1 MCFHKKKK
9 KKKKN
14 ENIKKE
20 IEMEVPMKSITRRPS
35 EYRPDGVW
43 KNVSPLGGGACPNA
57 ADKPPVSEF
66 ESPKLNMA
74 GKLHLDKAVVGFG
87 SNANEITRPKIMT
100 YKEYWGSMRDT
111 KDINFFFLAEWD
123 KLFWHK
129 KGSPEA

>member
-1 MCFHKKKK
+1 
-9 KKKKN
+9 
-14 ENIKKE
+14 
-20 IEMEVPMKSITRRPS
+20 MEVPMKSITRRPS

-111 KDINFFFLAEWD
+111 KDINFFLAEWD